1 MVELT
6 EFIIASRANKILRN
20 SRLTD
25 ISYTGLN
32 KAEFGFYKDTTE
44 NYLSKLTSPEKSY
57 MMQKRLE
64 DVLFLL
70 FPGTTCNRFVGVE
83 DTTDTRY
90 YYPITVANITIDEK
104 KSFIPFFFGEDT
116 LFAIS
121 PFLKLDNKPTR
132 IGDNFIMPICKISEL
147 DVELTFSEFEEWLNK
162 ETDNESWLYGNA
174 SLSDRFNLVVK
185 SINEIVSPISE
196 AIKKAFPS
204 YEYSAECEVV
214 SVKEAGYS
222 RIYEKFGIEAE
233 LFVDTELGL
242 LKNPDDIIKEI
253 DFLPIVLRHETTET
267 GDKVSY
273 LTMSLIEKKEAD
285 GSQRIYR
292 RINLNSNDDNSMEI
306 GGSTINSDAS
316 KHVINDLLVLRDT
329 GSIYPLI
336 NIDEFAYYY
345 NGSVCFI
352 KDGTILQGFKIEDL
366 YEVVKG
372 YPEVSESNAVTE
384 DGWEYIKAEESIKD
398 IVSSLKVVGIRAG
411 STLYGIIAPIFKLPK
426 EIVVDFWNFIRRA
439 FFMKQNNASKE
450 LTDELRVKALNDDL
464 DVYTDKLKRWLE
476 IPVLGVASCFI
487 AGGVFWGCVIW
498 YIMNKISKKYR
509 AKAMEPLEH
518 QINTSIQVVDMKI
531 RFAESEGDT
540 KKIEELMRYRGH
552 LVLMKHKTE
561 DYKKELTGKDQLQY
575 NKVQEVER
583 TGGGY

>member
-6 EFIIASRANKILRN
+6 EFIVASRANKIIRN

-25 ISYTGLN
+25 VSYTGLDRT
-32 KAEFGFYKDTTE
+32 EYGFYKDTTE
-44 NYLSKLTSPEKSY
+44 NYLTKITSPEKAY
-57 MMQKRLE
+57 MIQKRLE
-64 DVLFLL
+64 DILFFL

-83 DTTDTRY
+83 DTTDVRY
-90 YYPITVANITIDEK
+90 FYPITVADITIDEK
-104 KSFIPFFFGEDT
+104 KAFVPFFFGNDT

-121 PFLKLDNKPTR
+121 PFLKLENTER
-132 IGDNFIMPICKISEL
+132 IGDKFIAPICKISDL
-147 DVELTFSEFEEWLNK
+147 DKELTFSELEELLSA
-162 ETDNESWLYGNA
+162 ETDNDRSLYGTA
-174 SLSDRFNLVVK
+174 SIGDRFKVVVQ
-185 SINEIVSPISE
+185 SIVELVSPISE
-196 AIKKAFPS
+196 AIKKTFPR

-214 SVKEAGYS
+214 SVKEPGYTKM
-222 RIYEKFGIEAE
+222 YERLGMETE

-242 LKNPDDIIKEI
+242 LKNPEDIIKEI
-253 DFLPIVLRHETTET
+253 DFLPIVLKHETNTDGNT
-267 GDKVSY
+267 VDY
-273 LTMSLIEKKEAD
+273 ITMSLVEKRQAD
-285 GSQRIYR
+285 GSQRVIR
-292 RINLNSNDDNSMEI
+292 RVNLRSNNDEMRSSSDL
-306 GGSTINSDAS
+306 STQES
-316 KHVINDLLVLRDT
+316 KHVINDLLVLRET

-352 KDGTILQGFKIEDL
+352 KDGTILDGFKIEDL
-366 YEVVKG
+366 YEVSKG
-372 YPEVSESNAVTE
+372 YPEVAETAAVTE
-384 DGWEYIKAEESIKD
+384 QGEEYIRAEEGVSD
-398 IVSSLKVVGIRAG
+398 IVNSLKVIGIRTG

-450 LTDELRVKALNDDL
+450 YTDELRVKALNDDL
-464 DVYTDKLKRWLE
+464 DVYTDKMKRWIE
-476 IPVLGVASCFI
+476 IPILGVASCFI
-487 AGGVFWGCVIW
+487 AGGVVFGCTLW
-498 YIMNKISKKYR
+498 YIMNKVAKKYR

-518 QINTSIQVVDMKI
+518 QINISIQVVDMKI

-552 LVLMKHKTE
+552 LILMKHKTE
-561 DYKKELTGKDQLQY
+561 NYKKELTDKDQLEY

>member
-6 EFIIASRANKILRN
+6 EFIVASRANKIIRN

-32 KAEFGFYKDTTE
+32 RAEFGFYKDTTE
-44 NYLSKLTSPEKSY
+44 NYLTKITSPEKAY
-57 MMQKRLE
+57 MIQKRLE
-64 DVLFLL
+64 DVLFLI
-70 FPGTTCNRFVGVE
+70 FPGTICNRFVGVE
-83 DTTDTRY
+83 DTADTRY
-90 YYPITVANITIDEK
+90 YYPITVANITLDEK

-116 LFAIS
+116 IFAIS

-147 DVELTFSEFEEWLNK
+147 DVELTFSEFEDWLNK
-162 ETDNESWLYGNA
+162 ETDNEGWLYSNA

-185 SINEIVSPISE
+185 SIIEIVSPISE

-204 YEYSAECEVV
+204 YEYSCECEVV
-214 SVKEAGYS
+214 SVKEPGYS
-222 RIYEKFGIEAE
+222 RIYEKFGMEAE
-233 LFVDTELGL
+233 FFVDTELGL

-253 DFLPIVLRHETTET
+253 DFLPIVLRHENSEA
-267 GDKVSY
+267 GDKVEY
-273 LTMSLIEKKEAD
+273 LTMSLIEKKESD
-285 GSQRIYR
+285 GSQRVYR
-292 RINLNSNDDNSMEI
+292 RINLNKKDDRGITYEGRVDLDTS
-306 GGSTINSDAS
+306 S
-316 KHVINDLLVLRDT
+316 HVINDLLVLRET

-352 KDGTILQGFKIEDL
+352 KDGVILQGFKIEDL

-384 DGWEYIKAEESIKD
+384 NGEEYIKAEESIND
-398 IVSSLKVVGIRAG
+398 IVSSLKIVGIRAG
-411 STLYGIIAPIFKLPK
+411 SSLYGIIAPIFKLPK
-426 EIVVDFWNFIRRA
+426 EIVVDFWNFIRRT
-439 FFMKQNNASKE
+439 FFMKQNSATKE
-450 LTDELRVKALNDDL
+450 YTDELRVKALNDDL
-464 DVYTDKLKRWLE
+464 DVYTDKIKRWIE
-476 IPVLGVASCFI
+476 IPVIGVASCFI
-487 AGGVFWGCVIW
+487 AGGVFWGCAIW
-498 YIMNKISKKYR
+498 YIMNKVSKKYR

-518 QINTSIQVVDMKI
+518 QINTSIQIVDMKL

-552 LVLMKHKTE
+552 LILMKHKTE
-561 DYKKELTGKDQLQY
+561 NYKKELTGKDQLQY
-575 NKVQEVER
+575 NKIQEADRGSSE
-583 TGGGY
+583 Y